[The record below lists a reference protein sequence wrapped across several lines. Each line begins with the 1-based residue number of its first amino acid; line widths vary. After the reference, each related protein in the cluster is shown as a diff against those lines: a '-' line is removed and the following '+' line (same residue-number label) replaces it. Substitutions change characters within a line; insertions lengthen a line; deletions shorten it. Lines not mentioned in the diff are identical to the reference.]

1 MDLLCLREIQIEKER
16 DLGSSFKLYSSSGQQ
31 VIRPRHNKPIRH
43 DNNGHN
49 YIACG
54 SGGCGSS
61 PRLGARAIEL
71 AE

>member
-1 MDLLCLREIQIEKER
+1 MSKRDTDREKQR
-16 DLGSSFKLYSSSGQQ
+16 NFGSSSKLYSSSGQQ

-49 YIACG
+49 YIACA

>member
-1 MDLLCLREIQIEKER
+1 MSKRDTER
-16 DLGSSFKLYSSSGQQ
+16 DFGSSSKLYSGAGAWGSRGQQ

-54 SGGCGSS
+54 SGCGSS